1 MKHYYSSKLFCLFE
15 NRLAIISYFIDF
27 WKFSVQKWSNFNV
40 KSVTS
45 CQAMIS
51 HLVFVM
57 NIISHVQTLI
67 LYIVSLMPV
76 SFACRDYLRT
86 PFIETVDK
94 INRHWQVCTF
104 TFNKKLFSLY
114 SKLIFSISRIS
125 IVQLRLAVLIFFGKR
140 A

>member
-1 MKHYYSSKLFCLFE
+1 
-15 NRLAIISYFIDF
+15 
-27 WKFSVQKWSNFNV
+27 
-40 KSVTS
+40 
-45 CQAMIS
+45 MIS

-125 IVQLRLAVLIFFGKR
+125 IVQLRLAVLIFFLENERRFLSTCFKVLRNFAICCEKLSFSNYYLIHHIVGYWFLLP
-140 A
+140 